1 MAKRSPPIPFIMGST
16 TPIIAFVAM
25 AASTALPPLSRIRT
39 PASEASG
46 DSEATMPPLATT
58 IDRACVLS
66 WASDGTKAATRH
78 AVTPVTARSPRFT
91 YGHPLGPAPLSGPD
105 VYRQFDRDNIPASP
119 PIGNFPFLPRLFTL
133 AFGRHPIPRRKPSL
147 LASESP
153 VLYPENPK
161 PI

>member
-1 MAKRSPPIPFIMGST
+1 MAKRSPPIPFIIGST

-66 WASDGTKAATRH
+66 WASDGTAPATRH
-78 AVTPVTARSPRFT
+78 AVTLVTARNTRFT
-91 YGHPLGPAPLSGPD
+91 VATLLVRHRSPARTKPPVRPGQYTGKPSDRKLSISPET
-105 VYRQFDRDNIPASP
+105 VYTGLRPASDP
-119 PIGNFPFLPRLFTL
+119 QAQAVLAGVGEPRL
-133 AFGRHPIPRRKPSL
+133 H
-147 LASESP
+147 
-153 VLYPENPK
+153 PENPK
-161 PI
+161 PIA